1 MNYSTNLLGQVQANL
16 DTFCQKQRT
25 DFEAISA
32 DLIPVVDY
40 TQSLLQGGKRFRA
53 LFCYWAWRACL
64 SDSAY
69 HQSEQEIRDSEEAI
83 AGIAASLEMFHAAAL
98 VHDDLLDQS
107 DTRRGAPAIHKR
119 FETLHKEKSWAG
131 SPERFGVAGS
141 VLVGDLMLGWSSEI
155 FGNAL
160 LHSPNREIES
170 ACRDEFSLMRVEVMA
185 GQYLDVLEEN
195 AAATRP
201 VSEGVG
207 RAEKVILYK
216 TAKYSIEAPLRIGA
230 AFAGADPAKLS
241 QFTQFG
247 IPLGIAFQLRDDILG
262 VFGDPSVTGKP
273 AGDDLREGKRTVLVA
288 LTLEALT
295 ERSPSMA
302 ESFEELLTSRELDT
316 HQIAFMQKLIQD
328 SGALAKTE
336 RMIVELG
343 DRSLESLDA
352 ANLEESAKATLKAL
366 ALKVISRDA

>member
-1 MNYSTNLLGQVQANL
+1 VNYSTNLLGQVQANL

-69 HQSEQEIRDSEEAI
+69 HQSEQEIKDSEEAI

-131 SPERFGVAGS
+131 APERFGVAGS

>member
-1 MNYSTNLLGQVQANL
+1 
-16 DTFCQKQRT
+16 
-25 DFEAISA
+25 
-32 DLIPVVDY
+32 
-40 TQSLLQGGKRFRA
+40 
-53 LFCYWAWRACL
+53 
-64 SDSAY
+64 
-69 HQSEQEIRDSEEAI
+69 
-83 AGIAASLEMFHAAAL
+83 
-98 VHDDLLDQS
+98 
-107 DTRRGAPAIHKR
+107 
-119 FETLHKEKSWAG
+119 LHNEKKWAG

-170 ACRDEFSLMRVEVMA
+170 SCRDEFSLMRVEVMA

-195 AAATRP
+195 AATTRP

-230 AFAGADPAKLS
+230 AFAGADQGTLGV
-241 QFTQFG
+241 FTQFG

-262 VFGDPSVTGKP
+262 VYGDPSVTGKP

-288 LTLEALT
+288 LTKEALT

-302 ESFEELLTSRELDT
+302 DTFEELLTSRDLDSN
-316 HQIAFMQKLIQD
+316 QITFMQQLIKD
-328 SGALAKTE
+328 SGALEKTE
-336 RMIVELG
+336 RMIVELA
-343 DRSLESLDA
+343 DRSLEALEAS
-352 ANLEESAKATLKAL
+352 NLEPTAKSALKAL
-366 ALKVISRDA
+366 ALKVINRDA

>member
-1 MNYSTNLLGQVQANL
+1 VNYSTNLLGQVQANL
-16 DTFCQKQRT
+16 DSFCQKQRT

-69 HQSEQEIRDSEEAI
+69 HQSEQEIQESEQAI

-131 SPERFGVAGS
+131 APERFGVAGS

-230 AFAGADPAKLS
+230 AFAGADPAKLN

-273 AGDDLREGKRTVLVA
+273 AGDDLREGKRTVLLA

-302 ESFEELLTSRELDT
+302 ESFEELLTSRELDA
-316 HQIAFMQKLIQD
+316 HQIAFMQKLIQE
-328 SGALAKTE
+328 SGALEKTE

-343 DRSLESLDA
+343 DRSLETLEA

>member
-16 DTFCQKQRT
+16 DSFCQKQRT
-25 DFEAISA
+25 DFEAIST

-64 SDSAY
+64 NDSSY
-69 HQSEQEIRDSEEAI
+69 HQSEQEIQDSEQAI

-131 SPERFGVAGS
+131 APERFGVAGS

-247 IPLGIAFQLRDDILG
+247 IPLGIVFQLRDDILG

-316 HQIAFMQKLIQD
+316 HQIAFMQKLIKD
-328 SGALAKTE
+328 SGALEKTE

>member
-1 MNYSTNLLGQVQANL
+1 MNYSTNLLGEVQANL
-16 DTFCQKQRT
+16 DSFCQKQRT

-53 LFCYWAWRACL
+53 LFCYWAWRASL
-64 SDSAY
+64 NDSSY
-69 HQSEQEIRDSEEAI
+69 HQSEQEVQDSELAI

-119 FETLHKEKSWAG
+119 FETLHKEKKWAG
-131 SPERFGVAGS
+131 APERFGVAGS

-201 VSEGVG
+201 VTEGVG

-230 AFAGADPAKLS
+230 AFAGADPAKLNE
-241 QFTQFG
+241 FTKFG
-247 IPLGIAFQLRDDILG
+247 IPLGVAFQLRDDILG
-262 VFGDPSVTGKP
+262 VFGDPSITGKP

-302 ESFEELLTSRELDT
+302 ESFEELLTSRELDA
-316 HQIAFMQKLIQD
+316 HQIAFMQKLIQE
-328 SGALAKTE
+328 SGALEKTE

-352 ANLEESAKATLKAL
+352 ANLEETAKGNLKAL
-366 ALKVISRDA
+366 ALKVVNRDA

>member
-1 MNYSTNLLGQVQANL
+1 MKSSENLLIQVQSNL
-16 DTFCQKQRT
+16 DSFCEKQRGE
-25 DFEAISA
+25 FEAIST
-32 DLIPVVDY
+32 DLVPVVDY

-53 LFCYWAWRACL
+53 LFCYWSWRAAL
-64 SDSAY
+64 TDAPY
-69 HQSEQEIRDSEEAI
+69 HQSEQEIADSEAAI

-119 FETLHKEKSWAG
+119 FESLHSDKQWAG
-131 SPERFGVAGS
+131 SAERFGVAGS

-195 AAATRP
+195 AATTRS

-230 AFAGADPAKLS
+230 AFAGADEDTLGT
-241 QFTQFG
+241 FTRFG

-262 VFGDPSVTGKP
+262 VYGDPSITGKP

-288 LTLEALT
+288 LTKEALT

-302 ESFEELLTSRELDT
+302 DAFEELLTARELDAN
-316 HQIAFMQKLIQD
+316 QISFMQKLIQD
-328 SGALAKTE
+328 SGALSKTE
-336 RMIVELG
+336 RMISELA
-343 DRSLESLDA
+343 DRSLEALDA
-352 ANLEESAKATLKAL
+352 ANLEPSAKAVLRTL
-366 ALKVISRDA
+366 ALKVINRDA

>member
-1 MNYSTNLLGQVQANL
+1 MKSTENLLNQVQENL
-16 DTFCQKQRT
+16 DLFCQKQRA

-32 DLIPVVDY
+32 DLVPVVDY
-40 TQSLLQGGKRFRA
+40 THSLLQGGKRFRA
-53 LFCYWAWRACL
+53 LFCYWAWRSSLTDAN
-64 SDSAY
+64 Y
-69 HQSEQEIRDSEEAI
+69 HQTETEVNDSEAAI

-119 FETLHKEKSWAG
+119 FETLHKDKQWAG

-160 LHSPNREIES
+160 LHSPTREIES

-195 AAATRP
+195 AAPSRP
-201 VSEGVG
+201 VTEGVG

-230 AFAGADPAKLS
+230 AFAGADQSTLRMFS
-241 QFTQFG
+241 QFG

-273 AGDDLREGKRTVLVA
+273 AGDDLREGKRTVLIA
-288 LTLEALT
+288 LTKESLA

-302 ESFEELLTSRELDT
+302 TSFEELLTSRDLDAQ
-316 HQIAFMQKLIQD
+316 QIAFMQKLINE
-328 SGALAKTE
+328 SGALEKTE
-336 RMIVELG
+336 RMIVELA
-343 DRSLESLDA
+343 DRSLESLEA
-352 ANLEESAKATLKAL
+352 ATLEATAKAALKAL
-366 ALKVISRDA
+366 ALKVINRDA

>member
-1 MNYSTNLLGQVQANL
+1 MKSTENLLSQVQENL
-16 DTFCQKQRT
+16 DLFCQKQRA

-40 TQSLLQGGKRFRA
+40 THSLLQGGKRFRA
-53 LFCYWAWRACL
+53 LFCYWAWRSSLTDAN
-64 SDSAY
+64 Y
-69 HQSEQEIRDSEEAI
+69 HQSETEVNDSEEAI

-119 FETLHKEKSWAG
+119 FETLHKDKQWAG

-160 LHSPNREIES
+160 LHSPTREIES

-195 AAATRP
+195 AAPSRP
-201 VSEGVG
+201 VTEGVG

-230 AFAGADPAKLS
+230 AFAGADQATLGMFS
-241 QFTQFG
+241 QFG

-273 AGDDLREGKRTVLVA
+273 AGDDLREGKRTVLIA
-288 LTLEALT
+288 LTKESLS

-302 ESFEELLTSRELDT
+302 ESFEELLTSRDLDAQ
-316 HQIAFMQKLIQD
+316 QIAFMQRLIKE
-328 SGALAKTE
+328 SGALEKTE
-336 RMIVELG
+336 RMIVELA
-343 DRSLESLDA
+343 DRSLESLEA
-352 ANLEESAKATLKAL
+352 AALEATAKSALKAL
-366 ALKVISRDA
+366 ALKVINRDA

>member
-1 MNYSTNLLGQVQANL
+1 VNYSTNLLGQVQANL
-16 DTFCQKQRT
+16 DSFCQKQRT

-64 SDSAY
+64 SDSSY
-69 HQSEQEIRDSEEAI
+69 HQSEQEIQDSEQAI

-131 SPERFGVAGS
+131 APERFGVAGS

-316 HQIAFMQKLIQD
+316 HQIAFMQKLIKD
-328 SGALAKTE
+328 SGALEKTE

>member
-1 MNYSTNLLGQVQANL
+1 MNYSENVLTQVQTNLDN
-16 DTFCQKQRT
+16 FCIKQRN
-25 DFEAISA
+25 DFEAIST

-53 LFCYWAWRACL
+53 LFCYWAWRASL
-64 SDSAY
+64 SESSY
-69 HQSEQEIRDSEEAI
+69 HQSEKEVNESEQAI

-107 DTRRGAPAIHKR
+107 DTRRGAPSIHKR
-119 FETLHKEKSWAG
+119 FESLHKEKQWAG
-131 SPERFGVAGS
+131 APERFGVAGS

-201 VSEGVG
+201 VKEGVG

-230 AFAGADPAKLS
+230 AFAGADQSTLNV
-241 QFTQFG
+241 FTQFG

-288 LTLEALT
+288 LTKEALT
-295 ERSPSMA
+295 EQAPSMA
-302 ESFEELLTSRELDT
+302 DSFEELLTSRELDAQ
-316 HQIAFMQKLIQD
+316 QIAFMQKLIQE
-328 SGALAKTE
+328 SGALEKTE
-336 RMIVELG
+336 RMITELA
-343 DRSLESLDA
+343 DRSLDSLESSS
-352 ANLEESAKATLKAL
+352 LEETAKSALKSL
-366 ALKVISRDA
+366 ALKVINRDA

>member
-1 MNYSTNLLGQVQANL
+1 VNYSENVLNQVQVNL
-16 DTFCQKQRT
+16 DNFCSKQRS
-25 DFEAISA
+25 DFEAISS
-32 DLIPVVDY
+32 DLVPVVDY

-53 LFCYWAWRACL
+53 LFCYWAWRASL
-64 SDSAY
+64 SESSY
-69 HQSEQEIRDSEEAI
+69 HQSEQEINESEQAI

-107 DTRRGAPAIHKR
+107 DTRRGAPSIHKR
-119 FETLHKEKSWAG
+119 FESLHKEKQWAG
-131 SPERFGVAGS
+131 APERFGVAGS

-195 AAATRP
+195 AATTRS
-201 VSEGVG
+201 VKEGVG

-230 AFAGADPAKLS
+230 AFAGADQSTLNE
-241 QFTQFG
+241 FTKFG

-288 LTLEALT
+288 LTREALT
-295 ERSPSMA
+295 EQSPSMA
-302 ESFEELLTSRELDT
+302 DSFEELLTSRELDSQ
-316 HQIAFMQKLIQD
+316 QIAFMQKLIQE

-336 RMIVELG
+336 RMITELA
-343 DRSLESLDA
+343 DRSLDSLDSS
-352 ANLEESAKATLKAL
+352 NLEETAKSALESL
-366 ALKVISRDA
+366 ALKVINRDA

>member
-16 DTFCQKQRT
+16 DSFCQKQRT
-25 DFEAISA
+25 DFEAIST

-64 SDSAY
+64 SDSSY
-69 HQSEQEIRDSEEAI
+69 HQSEQEIQDSEQAI

-131 SPERFGVAGS
+131 APERFGVAGS

-155 FGNAL
+155 FGDAL

-316 HQIAFMQKLIQD
+316 HQIAFMQKLIKD
-328 SGALAKTE
+328 SGALEKTE

-343 DRSLESLDA
+343 DRSLESLDT

>member
-1 MNYSTNLLGQVQANL
+1 MKSSERLLTQVQENL
-16 DTFCQKQRT
+16 DSFCQKQRS

-40 TQSLLQGGKRFRA
+40 THSLLQGGKRFRA
-53 LFCYWAWRACL
+53 LFCYWAWRSSL
-64 SDSAY
+64 THSI
-69 HQSEQEIRDSEEAI
+69 HQQSESEVLDSEEAI

-119 FETLHKEKSWAG
+119 FEALHQDKQWAG

-160 LHSPNREIES
+160 LHSPTREIES

-195 AAATRP
+195 AAATR
-201 VSEGVG
+201 SLAEAVG

-230 AFAGADPAKLS
+230 AFAGADQATLNS
-241 QFTQFG
+241 FTSFG

-288 LTLEALT
+288 LTKQALAD
-295 ERSPSMA
+295 RSASMCDA
-302 ESFEELLTSRELDT
+302 FEELLTSRELDAM
-316 HQIAFMQKLIQD
+316 QIDFMQKLIKE
-328 SGALAKTE
+328 SGALDKTE
-336 RMIVELG
+336 RMINELA
-343 DRSLESLDA
+343 DRSLAALDEAELES
-352 ANLEESAKATLKAL
+352 EAKEVLRSL
-366 ALKVISRDA
+366 ALKVINRDS

>member
-1 MNYSTNLLGQVQANL
+1 MNYSENVLVQVQTNLDN
-16 DTFCQKQRT
+16 FCIKQRN
-25 DFEAISA
+25 DFEAIST

-53 LFCYWAWRACL
+53 LFCYWAWRASL
-64 SDSAY
+64 SESSY
-69 HQSEQEIRDSEEAI
+69 HQSEQEVNESEQAI

-119 FETLHKEKSWAG
+119 FESLHQEKQWAG
-131 SPERFGVAGS
+131 APERFGVAGS

-195 AAATRP
+195 AATTRP
-201 VSEGVG
+201 VKEGVG

-230 AFAGADPAKLS
+230 AFAGADQSTLNV
-241 QFTQFG
+241 FTQFG

-288 LTLEALT
+288 LTKEALT
-295 ERSPSMA
+295 EQSPSMA
-302 ESFEELLTSRELDT
+302 NSFEELLTSRELDAQ
-316 HQIAFMQKLIQD
+316 QIAFMQKLIQE
-328 SGALAKTE
+328 SGALEKTE
-336 RMIVELG
+336 RMITELA
-343 DRSLESLDA
+343 DRSLDSLESSS
-352 ANLEESAKATLKAL
+352 LEETAKSALMAL
-366 ALKVISRDA
+366 ALKVINRDA

>member
-1 MNYSTNLLGQVQANL
+1 MNYSENVLAQVQTNL
-16 DTFCQKQRT
+16 DDFCVKQRS
-25 DFEAISA
+25 DFEAISS

-40 TQSLLQGGKRFRA
+40 THSLLQGGKRFRA
-53 LFCYWAWRACL
+53 LFCYWAWRASL
-64 SDSAY
+64 SESSY
-69 HQSEQEIRDSEEAI
+69 HQSEQEVNDSEQAI

-119 FETLHKEKSWAG
+119 FESLHKEKHWAG
-131 SPERFGVAGS
+131 APERFGVAGS

-195 AAATRP
+195 AATTRP
-201 VSEGVG
+201 VKEGVG

-230 AFAGADPAKLS
+230 AFAGADQSTLNV
-241 QFTQFG
+241 FTQFG

-288 LTLEALT
+288 LTREALT
-295 ERSPSMA
+295 EKSPSMA
-302 ESFEELLTSRELDT
+302 NSFEELLTSRELDAQ
-316 HQIAFMQKLIQD
+316 QIAFMQKLIQE
-328 SGALAKTE
+328 SGALEKTE
-336 RMIVELG
+336 RMITELA
-343 DRSLESLDA
+343 DRSLDSLESS
-352 ANLEESAKATLKAL
+352 NLEETAKSALKLL
-366 ALKVISRDA
+366 ALKVINRDA

>member
-1 MNYSTNLLGQVQANL
+1 MKSTENLLSQVQENL
-16 DTFCQKQRT
+16 DLFCQKQRA

-32 DLIPVVDY
+32 DLVPVVDY

-53 LFCYWAWRACL
+53 LFCYWAWRSSLTDAN
-64 SDSAY
+64 Y
-69 HQSEQEIRDSEEAI
+69 HQSETEVNDSEEAI

-119 FETLHKEKSWAG
+119 FETLHKDKQWAG

-160 LHSPNREIES
+160 LHSPTREIES

-195 AAATRP
+195 AAPSRP
-201 VSEGVG
+201 VTEGVG

-230 AFAGADPAKLS
+230 AFAGADQATLGMFS
-241 QFTQFG
+241 QFG

-273 AGDDLREGKRTVLVA
+273 AGDDLREGKRTVLIA
-288 LTLEALT
+288 LTKESLA

-302 ESFEELLTSRELDT
+302 ESFEELLTSRDLDAQ
-316 HQIAFMQKLIQD
+316 QIAFMQRLIKE
-328 SGALAKTE
+328 SGALEKTE
-336 RMIVELG
+336 RMIVELA
-343 DRSLESLDA
+343 DRSLESLEA
-352 ANLEESAKATLKAL
+352 ATLEATAKSALKAL
-366 ALKVISRDA
+366 ALKVINRDA